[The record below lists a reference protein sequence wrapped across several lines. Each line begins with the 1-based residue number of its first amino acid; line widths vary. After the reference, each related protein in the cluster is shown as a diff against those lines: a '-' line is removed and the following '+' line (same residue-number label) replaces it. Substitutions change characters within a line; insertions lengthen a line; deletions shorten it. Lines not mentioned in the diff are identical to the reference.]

1 MGAIMR
7 NSQEAKTREAKK
19 FLAQGRTRHIHGA
32 YLNMSCL
39 PRAP

>member
-1 MGAIMR
+1 MR
-7 NSQEAKTREAKK
+7 NSKDAKTREAKK
-19 FLAQGRTRHIHGA
+19 FLAQWGGRHIREA

>member
-1 MGAIMR
+1 MR
-7 NSQEAKTREAKK
+7 NSNGAEIREAKK
-19 FLAQGRTRHIHGA
+19 FLAQWNGGHVPGA